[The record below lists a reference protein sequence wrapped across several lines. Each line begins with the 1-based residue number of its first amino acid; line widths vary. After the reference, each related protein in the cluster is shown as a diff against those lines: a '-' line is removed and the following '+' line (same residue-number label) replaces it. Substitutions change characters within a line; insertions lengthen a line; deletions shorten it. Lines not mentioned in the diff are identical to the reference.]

1 MLEKCILA
9 RHKAGVYLRCNYL
22 NKFTKIVLRLVE
34 WTQLTTWIV
43 GINLVS
49 KTFCW
54 KKTLHILCN
63 VYHMQICVAY
73 MVSTSQ
79 WRSLYNSEWALKWI
93 NVHIWPSRHEIFDST
108 GAFACDNRSFVSVLH
123 AFREKKCT
131 IRNVF
136 ASFLPSRAVLEANS
150 FVHLSPAYSLVKISP
165 HRHEMEMIGI
175 Y

>member
-22 NKFTKIVLRLVE
+22 NKLPRLYSGWVNTTDNMNCGYKLFQKRFVE
-34 WTQLTTWIV
+34 
-43 GINLVS
+43 
-49 KTFCW
+49 

-63 VYHMQICVAY
+63 VYHMQISVAY

-123 AFREKKCT
+123 AFREKKMHNQKC
-131 IRNVF
+131 ICFIF
-136 ASFLPSRAVLEANS
+136 AFTCCSWS
-150 FVHLSPAYSLVKISP
+150 
-165 HRHEMEMIGI
+165 
-175 Y
+175 